1 MNELFLSDIF
11 LGVIAFTVSVNL
23 MVIVILI
30 SRKFLIAT
38 GNVEIQLNEDPDRI
52 LQVQAGDKLLQTLA
66 NEEMFLSSACGG
78 KGTCAQCKCVIM
90 EGGGAILPTEETHFT
105 NHEKREGWRLSCQ
118 VSVKDN
124 MKVQVPDEVFGAKKW
139 ECEVISN
146 ENVATFIKELVLKLP
161 E

>member
-52 LQVQAGDKLLQTLA
+52 LHVQAGDTILQNLA
-66 NEEMFLSSACGG
+66 N
-78 KGTCAQCKCVIM
+78 
-90 EGGGAILPTEETHFT
+90 
-105 NHEKREGWRLSCQ
+105 
-118 VSVKDN
+118 
-124 MKVQVPDEVFGAKKW
+124 
-139 ECEVISN
+139 
-146 ENVATFIKELVLKLP
+146 
-161 E
+161 

>member
-78 KGTCAQCKCVIM
+78 KGTCAQCKWSSWKEEEQYFRLKKPILQIM
-90 EGGGAILPTEETHFT
+90 KKGKVGGFHVRF
-105 NHEKREGWRLSCQ
+105 Q
-118 VSVKDN
+118 
-124 MKVQVPDEVFGAKKW
+124 
-139 ECEVISN
+139 
-146 ENVATFIKELVLKLP
+146 
-161 E
+161 